1 MKHNKVFIQKITAN
15 RDVIA
20 ESLQQI
26 PVVEIAGDKRVLIE
40 NHDGVVEY
48 GNERIG
54 VKTAYGQLFICG
66 SCLQLVQITKE
77 QLVIMGRVDQ
87 INLHRE
93 GAVWT

>member
-1 MKHNKVFIQKITAN
+1 MKHNNKVVQKINAN
-15 RDVIA
+15 RDAIA

-40 NHDGVVEY
+40 NHNGVVEY

-54 VKTAYGQLFICG
+54 IKTAYGQLSVCG

-77 QLVIMGRVDQ
+77 QLVILGEVDQ
-87 INLHRE
+87 VNLYRE
-93 GAVWT
+93 GSAWT